1 MPFFCKIH
9 RAHRNVSDFGHKLI
23 PFIFMLYKLPSN
35 GLRLGNFSAA
45 AGAAAAAAEPLSEV
59 KRKTP
64 GGPDS
69 KKSHAEPC

>member
-1 MPFFCKIH
+1 
-9 RAHRNVSDFGHKLI
+9 
-23 PFIFMLYKLPSN
+23 MLYKLPSN

-45 AGAAAAAAEPLSEV
+45 AGAGAAAAAAAEPLSEV